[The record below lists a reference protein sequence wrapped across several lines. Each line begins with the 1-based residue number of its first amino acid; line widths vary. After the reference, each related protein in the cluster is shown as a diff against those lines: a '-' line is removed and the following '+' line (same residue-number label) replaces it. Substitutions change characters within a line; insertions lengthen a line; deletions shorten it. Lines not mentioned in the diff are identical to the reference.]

1 MEILKPTPDEA
12 LKLNDYYTL
21 QSSCDSKI
29 KPAVLAK
36 SLPSPLFLFFF
47 WLENN
52 PDLHAVSF
60 LNI

>member
-12 LKLNDYYTL
+12 LKMNDYYTL
-21 QSSCDSKI
+21 QTSCDSKI
-29 KPAVLAK
+29 KPSVLAK
-36 SLPSPLFLFFF
+36 SLPSPFFF